1 MEYTIFGKTGRK
13 VSRLGYG
20 GATAGLKN
28 YIRAF
33 DPELQ
38 DTKDQIIE
46 GLQTAYR
53 LGVNYFD
60 TAASYG
66 DGVSEK
72 IYGEALARIP
82 AGDIFLATKA
92 SPSNARDTRLSIER
106 SLVNLRREYIDLIQI
121 HGDVYS
127 DDVCNSIL
135 AKGGMADALERA
147 RDEGLVK
154 YIGFTAECQNAALY
168 RLVESGRFD
177 SIQIQYNLLFQHP
190 YDPSRK
196 SGSMY
201 DAENQNMGIVA
212 MRALTSGTFQKW
224 IKTVNPGNTFEYSPA
239 LLGFVLSN
247 PLVDVALVGM
257 RNAAEAAANAAVCG
271 DLNMRMDLGE
281 LHTRY
286 V

>member
-1 MEYTIFGKTGRK
+1 MEYAIFGKTGRK

-60 TAASYG
+60 TAAAYG
-66 DGVSEK
+66 DGTSEK
-72 IYGEALARIP
+72 IFGEALARIP

-92 SPSNARDTRLSIER
+92 SPSSARDTRLSIER